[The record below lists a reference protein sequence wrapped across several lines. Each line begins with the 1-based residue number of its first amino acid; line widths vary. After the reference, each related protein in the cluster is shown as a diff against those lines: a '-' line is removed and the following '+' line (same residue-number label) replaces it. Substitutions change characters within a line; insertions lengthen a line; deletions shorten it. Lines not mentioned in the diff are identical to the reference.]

1 MNCSGAEAR
10 RARAKWRATIDRR
23 SPHLAAPRHAKP
35 GVVMALQL
43 PFRTIKRMSAHW
55 VARPDAVEKVTQL
68 SPMHCRGQVLFGWPR
83 LRARREWGRGE
94 ADQCIG
100 FAQTS
105 NRRTWLAL
113 IALTLQMAVSF
124 GHMHRD
130 DLGLPPVIKAGQA
143 LALTDATGAP
153 AGPADEDHHPASDHY
168 CPICASIALI
178 GTGAPALAPVLI
190 VPLSIIHFSPPEK
203 PADRPRPQLP
213 SHFRRAG
220 PQSFSFIFGSAGRGL
235 EEPAA
240 HHPPVPSFV

>member
-68 SPMHCRGQVLFGWPR
+68 SPMTAGGRGSIWWPR
-83 LRARREWGRGE
+83 LRPGEWGGRIRSMNWFRSKI
-94 ADQCIG
+94 Q
-100 FAQTS
+100 S
-105 NRRTWLAL
+105 WTWLAL
-113 IALTLQMAVSF
+113 FALTLQMAVSF

-130 DLGLPPVIKAGQA
+130 DLGPPPVIEAGRA
-143 LALTDATGAP
+143 LASTDATGAP

-190 VPLSIIHFSPPEK
+190 VPLSVIHFSPSEK
-203 PADRPRPQLP
+203 PADRLRPQITL
-213 SHFRRAG
+213 SFQARG
-220 PQSFSFIFGSAGRGL
+220 PPII
-235 EEPAA
+235 
-240 HHPPVPSFV
+240 